1 MWCGYISPTCGKAHH
16 APGRHPDQRQLPGGA
31 DMIKRLPRKLIVAC
45 IVSLAIVLTVILGG
59 RQSDVLSHRRGRHSG
74 SVGRQRRLLFQE
86 S

>member
-1 MWCGYISPTCGKAHH
+1 
-16 APGRHPDQRQLPGGA
+16 
-31 DMIKRLPRKLIVAC
+31 MIKRLPRKLIVAC